1 MTKYVAYYRVS
12 TDQQQKSGLGLE
24 VQKSEVA
31 TFTKNCAECII
42 AEFIEREKS
51 SGKNDKRV
59 ELDKA
64 IKLAKEK
71 EATLLIA
78 KLDRLSR
85 NVAFIFSLRDAKV
98 AFTCCDM
105 PDANTLTIGILAVMA
120 QYESET
126 ISKRTKAALDEKKKQ
141 IGEWRKGRLTDED
154 RQKAYDSNRRKAVEN
169 ENNQRATDYA
179 KILRQQGK
187 TYLEIA
193 TYLNERKLL
202 TSKGKQFQKTTIKRL
217 LEK

>member
-1 MTKYVAYYRVS
+1 LEA
-12 TDQQQKSGLGLE
+12 QKSA
-24 VQKSEVA
+24 VSS
-31 TFTKNCAECII
+31 FTKNCEDCII
-42 AEFIEREKS
+42 AEFIERENS

-64 IKLAKEK
+64 MKLAKEK
-71 EATLLIA
+71 DATLLIA

-85 NVAFIFSLRDAKV
+85 NASFIFSLRDAKV
-98 AFTCCDM
+98 SFTCCDM
-105 PDANTLTIGILAVMA
+105 PDANTLTIGIFAVMA
-120 QYESET
+120 QHERET

-141 IGEWRKGRLTDED
+141 VGEWRTGSFTDES
-154 RQKAYDSNRRKAVEN
+154 RQKAYDTHRRKAAEN

-179 KILRQQGK
+179 KMLRQQGK

-193 TYLNERKLL
+193 NYLNERKLL
-202 TSKGKQFQKTTIKRL
+202 TSQGKQFQKTTIKRL